1 MNRTAASPL
10 TDADRLEARF
20 GLRVGALLNQR
31 VQQTPHDV
39 SERLRIAREQAVA
52 RARSARLATAGAD
65 VALGGAPGRAAV
77 LGRQPGWW
85 FRFASVVPLVMLVG
99 GLILIDDLHDRAQIE
114 AAADVD
120 AALLSDDLPPDAYG
134 DAGFVEFLKHPGQE

>member
-1 MNRTAASPL
+1 MNRNVSPAL

-31 VQQTPHDV
+31 AQQTPHDI

-52 RARSARLATAGAD
+52 RARSARQVTAGGD
-65 VALGGAPGRAAV
+65 LALGGAPGRAAV

-85 FRFASVVPLVMLVG
+85 FRFASAVPLVMLVA